1 MEKVIDPRRVERGL
15 SRCFEL
21 HEVGRELALTG
32 LRMRFPN
39 SSEEEL
45 WTKLKEQL
53 VRRRKGKWGIDE

>member
-1 MEKVIDPRRVERGL
+1 MNKAIEQRRVERGL

-21 HEVGRELALTG
+21 QEVGRELALTG
-32 LRMRFPN
+32 LRMRFP
-39 SSEEEL
+39 SATEDEI